1 MKKSIIFSVLVCF
14 QFIFSDGFAQSLF
27 EEWRLIKI
35 SSEYSESNPNT
46 SEYLYDNAGKLQTIN
61 YYYNNNYGKKW
72 DGSAVKDFVYNN
84 QGRITGFTKYDVTG
98 NLQYILDYDQ
108 QNRLIYKKI
117 SKLKKSAGTEKA
129 GRVTDIVKYSYKGN
143 EIKESRTV
151 PPSEKVADETT
162 YTLNE
167 MGNVIRMERTD
178 MATKKKDKYT
188 SGDFD
193 KRPNPNLFTG
203 AYFYTAIQSK
213 ENGKEGHWEGMKAP
227 EKTESDYDATGLVKK
242 TTITEKIDNN
252 ITTSKYTYTYAK
264 IKPATKPGLK

>member
-1 MKKSIIFSVLVCF
+1 MKKSVIISVLVCF
-14 QFIFSDGFAQSLF
+14 QFIFSGSFAQSLT

-72 DGSAVKDFVYNN
+72 DGSAVKNFVYNKE
-84 QGRITGFTKYDVTG
+84 GRITGFTKYDETG
-98 NLQYILDYDQ
+98 NLQYTLDYDQ

-117 SKLKKSAGTEKA
+117 SKLIKSGGTEKA
-129 GRVTDIVKYSYKGN
+129 GTVTDILKYSYKGN
-143 EIKESRTV
+143 EIKESRTL

-162 YTLNE
+162 YTINE
-167 MGNVIRMERTD
+167 KGNVIRMERTD
-178 MATKKKDKYT
+178 MVTKKKDKYT

-213 ENGKEGHWEGMKAP
+213 ENGKEGHWEGMNAP
-227 EKTESDYDATGLVKK
+227 EKTESDYDAIGLVKK
-242 TTITEKIDNN
+242 TLITEKIDNN

-264 IKPATKPGLK
+264 IKPAAKPGLK